1 MAQKPD
7 ASLYERYEVQ
17 ANDSEFSIAQKFNTS
32 VGLLRRVNARMSGTY
47 AKSGHKIYVPK
58 QK

>member
-7 ASLYERYEVQ
+7 ADLYERYQVQ
-17 ANDSEFSIAQKFNTS
+17 DNDSEFSIAQKFNTS
-32 VGLLRRVNARMSGTY
+32 VGLLRKLNARMSATY
-47 AKSGHKIYVPK
+47 AKAGRKIYVPK